1 MNCYAWNIPQGCYD
15 AAIDAND
22 KTCPTPTWFWIAL
35 AGAGLLLMGGG
46 KKRKVR
52 TARAKRK

>member
-15 AAIDAND
+15 AAMDANAG
-22 KTCPTPTWFWIAL
+22 CPTPTWFWIAL
-35 AGAGLLLMGGG
+35 AAAGGLLLMGGG

-52 TARAKRK
+52 AARAKRK